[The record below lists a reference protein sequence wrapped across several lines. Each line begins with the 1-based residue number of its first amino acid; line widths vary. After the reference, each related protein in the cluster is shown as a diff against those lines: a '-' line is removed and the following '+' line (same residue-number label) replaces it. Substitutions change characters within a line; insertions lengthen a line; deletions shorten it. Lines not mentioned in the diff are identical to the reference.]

1 MRKFSPLRLMTS
13 HTHLY
18 AKLEEFGKD
27 YNVAT
32 TNRVADECQYLN
44 MHHRPTAPLAQNSH
58 LATGANLEQLNQE
71 SAHTTSMAHVNLE
84 AEHSTGMAQVN
95 LEAEHT
101 TSMAQVNLETEHSTS
116 MAQVNLG
123 AERSTSLIQMTSW
136 SSKGASSQNP
146 MLTQPEATTSVG
158 QPTTCTSSNIID
170 TAP

>member
-1 MRKFSPLRLMTS
+1 
-13 HTHLY
+13 
-18 AKLEEFGKD
+18 
-27 YNVAT
+27 
-32 TNRVADECQYLN
+32 
-44 MHHRPTAPLAQNSH
+44 MHYHPTAPLAQNSH

-71 SAHTTSMAHVNLE
+71 SAHT
-84 AEHSTGMAQVN
+84 
-95 LEAEHT
+95 
-101 TSMAQVNLETEHSTS
+101 TS

-146 MLTQPEATTSVG
+146 MLTQPEATTSVR

>member
-1 MRKFSPLRLMTS
+1 
-13 HTHLY
+13 
-18 AKLEEFGKD
+18 
-27 YNVAT
+27 
-32 TNRVADECQYLN
+32 
-44 MHHRPTAPLAQNSH
+44 MHYHPTAPLAQNSH
-58 LATGANLEQLNQE
+58 LATSANLEQLNQE

-101 TSMAQVNLETEHSTS
+101 TS